1 MTTDNPTDA
10 LERYREGF
18 ERREGEV
25 HMNNAGI
32 APMCR
37 PAAAATERIV
47 KTMQRGMHDFQAQLD
62 VVESARGQV
71 GKLVGAAADD
81 VVMMNTC
88 ATAISQMALGL
99 PFRSGAEIIR
109 WDQEYP
115 SNAYPWHVAADRV
128 GGTVKV
134 VESNEDFS
142 VDTGRLCE
150 AISKKTQCV
159 AISWVQFSTGATTDL
174 KAVSERCKEVG
185 AWLVVDAIQGLG
197 VLEFDMQALGVDA
210 VCGGTHKWLSGPI
223 GHGFLVVG
231 EALRKTLTP
240 IFFGAMTFGTPDD
253 AVQIGK
259 AMRTDV
265 RRFEPGNPAVLGS
278 AGCEG
283 AVRHSLEA
291 GIKTIGDAAREH
303 ADNLATFLE
312 EHDVKVLSKRHEP
325 GASPTTTFVP
335 RDVEAANRALKA
347 AGISFGNRAGGIRLS
362 PNGHNLD
369 ADIERVMEA
378 LRPVLTS

>member
-1 MTTDNPTDA
+1 MTTDA
-10 LERYREGF
+10 LERYRQGF
-18 ERREGEV
+18 DRRDGEV
-25 HMNNAGI
+25 HLNNAGI
-32 APMCR
+32 SPMCR
-37 PAAAATERIV
+37 PAATAIESIA

-62 VVESARGQV
+62 IVESARGQV
-71 GKLVGAAADD
+71 GTLVGASGND
-81 VVMMNTC
+81 VVMTNTC

-99 PFRSGAEIIR
+99 PFRQGAEIVR

-115 SNAYPWHVAADRV
+115 SNAYPWHVAAERV

-134 VESNEDFS
+134 VDSNPDFS
-142 VDTGRLCE
+142 VDTDRLCD
-150 AISKKTQCV
+150 AISEKTQCV

-174 KAVSERCKEVG
+174 KRVSERCKEVG

-197 VLEFDMQALGVDA
+197 VLDFDMKAMGVDA

-231 EALRKTLTP
+231 EGLRKELTP

-253 AVQIGK
+253 PVEIGR

-278 AGCEG
+278 AGCDA
-283 AVRHSLEA
+283 AVRHTLAA
-291 GIKTIGDAAREH
+291 GVKTIGDAARAH
-303 ADNLATFLE
+303 ADDLATFLA
-312 EHDVKVLSKRHEP
+312 EHDVKVLSKRHDS

-335 RDVEAANRALKA
+335 KRLDAANEALKK
-347 AGISFGNRAGGIRLS
+347 AGVSFGNRAGGIRLS
-362 PNGHNLD
+362 PNGHNLSSD
-369 ADIERVMEA
+369 LDRVKEA